1 MSDIMKEVNVTN
13 IVRNPI
19 PIGYI
24 YNIYLNGDIKQSE
37 EYIDTFD
44 VMRNAQQNDIIYI
57 HINSVGGDVSSTIQF
72 IRCMG
77 DSKAHIICS
86 VEGYCMSAATMIFL
100 AADSYEIS
108 DHSVFMFHDY
118 SGGTFGK
125 GGEMYDQI
133 THERRW
139 TESLL
144 QDVYKDFM
152 TKEEIESLIKGKD
165 MWMTAKE
172 VSTRLKKINQL
183 EEEKEKRKSGA
194 RRTK

>member
-1 MSDIMKEVNVTN
+1 
-13 IVRNPI
+13 
-19 PIGYI
+19 
-24 YNIYLNGDIKQSE
+24 
-37 EYIDTFD
+37 
-44 VMRNAQQNDIIYI
+44 
-57 HINSVGGDVSSTIQF
+57 
-72 IRCMG
+72 
-77 DSKAHIICS
+77 
-86 VEGYCMSAATMIFL
+86 MIFL

-133 THERRW
+133 THERKW
-139 TESLL
+139 TENLL
-144 QDVYKDFM
+144 HDVYKEFM

-172 VSTRLKKINQL
+172 VSTRLKKIDQL

-194 RRTK
+194 RKTK